1 MKRFAEPMVTLS
13 KKGTLAA
20 KRAALAYIT
29 EPEIVDKIFRE
40 FPTRYAE
47 RSGGYTSVK
56 QLSQLRKGDR
66 AQMAL
71 IAMVDG
77 PLYGRLGVRR
87 VSRPDD
93 IQEESEQQHPE
104 SPSQVYQ
111 NLDEQPT
118 ERVMM

>member
-93 IQEESEQQHPE
+93 MQEESEQQHPE

>member
-29 EPEIVDKIFRE
+29 EPDIVDKIFRE

-93 IQEESEQQHPE
+93 MQEESEQQHPE

>member
-29 EPEIVDKIFRE
+29 EPDIVDKIFRE

-104 SPSQVYQ
+104 SPAQVYQ